1 MDEDPGF
8 KSRSDVSAELI
19 AYLDGELDAESSKR
33 LERKLVEDES
43 LRALLREYQQSW
55 DMLDDLPR
63 ITASDDFQRLTVETV
78 ALSTLQ
84 VASSRETSSR
94 ETSSRRVPSSR
105 RSRKWD
111 KDLWR
116 GSIALLTAASVLTG
130 YAVISRILGEP
141 NRRLAQDLPVI
152 EQLDLYRH
160 ADSVEFLR
168 DLASTDLFSVEERD
182 AP

>member
-94 ETSSRRVPSSR
+94 RVPSSR